1 MIQHVKYMRSCDTNI
16 SNKLLWVGPVGQ
28 YKDRMFSL
36 NIALWWCYSL
46 WVSYSFLLRFLK
58 EGGGGERKTSLVTS
72 LYSARDDRR
81 HFRGKKRMMT
91 ARLPFV
97 CSLISRKNFCAIS
110 GSLSRLFLFL
120 MHLISAQFTKTE
132 GECKSAEIGQ
142 RSERLEQ
149 IRL

>member
-1 MIQHVKYMRSCDTNI
+1 MGGASWTVQGQNVFFKYCLVVV
-16 SNKLLWVGPVGQ
+16 LLIMGQ
-28 YKDRMFSL
+28 LQFS
-36 NIALWWCYSL
+36 S
-46 WVSYSFLLRFLK
+46 SFFKGRR
-58 EGGGGERKTSLVTS
+58 GGGERKTSLVTS

-149 IRL
+149 IRLQIDAACKKKW